1 MAAIAGARCVL
12 YINGNVRIGRGTQIS
27 AQENTQNVRVDEIGN
42 FYTSEIE
49 PVGAAVQG
57 TIQKVSITNN
67 GLKAL
72 GLDVNGD
79 TIARLAQAAIT
90 IQIFDQ
96 VGEVVLWRIEG
107 AKLESR
113 GVELSARG
121 LAMESLT
128 FQALRLVDNRTP

>member
-12 YINGNVRIGRGTQIS
+12 FINGNIRIGRGTQIS
-27 AQENTQNVRVDEIGN
+27 VQENTQNVRVEELGN

-49 PVGAAVQG
+49 PVGAVVQG
-57 TIQKVSITNN
+57 TLQKVSITNN

-79 TIARLAQAAIT
+79 TLARLAQQPIT

-96 VGEVVLWRIEG
+96 VGEVVLWQVEG

-113 GVELSARG
+113 GMQVNARG
-121 LAMESLT
+121 LAMEDLT
-128 FQALRLVDNRTP
+128 FQAIRLIDNRTP